1 MNNREKIRAIIDQ
14 QIQKLYEIS
23 ETSSKPLFDKEI
35 DSLAKLAKLVEA
47 ESLLDS
53 LKDKTKFDDLSEEEL
68 LLLYNF
74 RKLVRVMFSWIRK
87 FQ

>member
-74 RKLVRVMFSWIRK
+74 RKNQPNEQSD
-87 FQ
+87 

>member
-53 LKDKTKFDDLSEEEL
+53 IKDKTKFDDLTEEEL

-74 RKLVRVMFSWIRK
+74 RKNQKDGQSH
-87 FQ
+87 

>member
-1 MNNREKIRAIIDQ
+1 MNNREKIRSIIDQ
-14 QIQKLYEIS
+14 QIQKLYDIS

-47 ESLLDS
+47 EALLDNF
-53 LKDKTKFDDLSEEEL
+53 KDKTKFDDLTEEEL

-74 RKLVRVMFSWIRK
+74 RKNK
-87 FQ
+87 KDG

>member
-74 RKLVRVMFSWIRK
+74 RKNQKDGQSD
-87 FQ
+87 

>member
-35 DSLAKLAKLVEA
+35 DSLAKLAKLVESEA
-47 ESLLDS
+47 LLDN
-53 LKDKTKFDDLSEEEL
+53 LKDNAKFDELTEEEL
-68 LLLYNF
+68 MLLYKF
-74 RKLVRVMFSWIRK
+74 RQSKNNG
-87 FQ
+87 

>member
-35 DSLAKLAKLVEA
+35 DSLAKLAKLVESEA
-47 ESLLDS
+47 LLDN
-53 LKDKTKFDDLSEEEL
+53 LKDNAKFDELTEEEL
-68 LLLYNF
+68 MLLYKF
-74 RKLVRVMFSWIRK
+74 RQSKTNG
-87 FQ
+87 

>member
-47 ESLLDS
+47 EALLDS
-53 LKDKTKFDDLSEEEL
+53 LKDKTKFDELSEEEL
-68 LLLYNF
+68 LLLFNF
-74 RKLVRVMFSWIRK
+74 RKSK
-87 FQ
+87 QNGQSN

>member
-1 MNNREKIRAIIDQ
+1 LNNKEKIRAIIDQ

-47 ESLLDS
+47 EALLDS
-53 LKDKTKFDDLSEEEL
+53 FKDKTKFDELSEEEL
-68 LLLYNF
+68 LLLFNF
-74 RKLVRVMFSWIRK
+74 RKSK
-87 FQ
+87 QNGQSN

>member
-47 ESLLDS
+47 EALLDS
-53 LKDKTKFDDLSEEEL
+53 LKDKTKFDELSEEEL
-68 LLLYNF
+68 LLLFNF
-74 RKLVRVMFSWIRK
+74 RKSK
-87 FQ
+87 QNGKSN

>member
-53 LKDKTKFDDLSEEEL
+53 LKDKTKFDDLTEEEL
-68 LLLYNF
+68 MLLYNF
-74 RKLVRVMFSWIRK
+74 RKNQKDGQSD
-87 FQ
+87 

>member
-53 LKDKTKFDDLSEEEL
+53 IKKTKFDDLTEEEL

-74 RKLVRVMFSWIRK
+74 RKNQKDGQSD
-87 FQ
+87 

>member
-1 MNNREKIRAIIDQ
+1 MNNRDKIRAIIDQ

-53 LKDKTKFDDLSEEEL
+53 LKDKTKFDDLTEEEL

-74 RKLVRVMFSWIRK
+74 RKNQPNGQSD
-87 FQ
+87 

>member
-1 MNNREKIRAIIDQ
+1 LNNREKIRAIIDQ

-74 RKLVRVMFSWIRK
+74 RKNQSNG
-87 FQ
+87 QSD

>member
-1 MNNREKIRAIIDQ
+1 MNNRDKIRAIIDQ

-74 RKLVRVMFSWIRK
+74 RKNQSNG
-87 FQ
+87 QSD

>member
-74 RKLVRVMFSWIRK
+74 RKSQK
-87 FQ
+87 DGQSN

>member
-53 LKDKTKFDDLSEEEL
+53 IKDKTKFDDLTEEEL

-74 RKLVRVMFSWIRK
+74 RKNQKDGQSD
-87 FQ
+87 